1 MRRSKPRVRAIRPDD
16 PEQLSTEELL
26 TLHERLCAPLDPAAR
41 TRIVDAAAR
50 RGWDGGWSMDGL
62 AA

>member
-1 MRRSKPRVRAIRPDD
+1 MRRSEPRVRTSRPDD

-50 RGWDGGWSMDGL
+50 RGWDRGWGLDGL

>member
-1 MRRSKPRVRAIRPDD
+1 MRRSKPRTRAIRPDD
-16 PEQLSTEELL
+16 PEQLSTDELL

-41 TRIVDAAAR
+41 TRIADAAAQ
-50 RGWDGGWSMDGL
+50 RGWDRTWGLDQL

>member
-50 RGWDGGWSMDGL
+50 RGWDRGWGLDGL